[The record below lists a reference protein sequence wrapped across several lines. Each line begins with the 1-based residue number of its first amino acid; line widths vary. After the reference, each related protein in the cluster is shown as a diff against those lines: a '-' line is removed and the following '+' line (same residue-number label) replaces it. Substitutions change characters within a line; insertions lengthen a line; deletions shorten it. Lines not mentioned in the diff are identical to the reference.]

1 MFQVH
6 GYVRDN
12 YRFRFPEL
20 ESLVLHPVDYAR
32 VVQRLIIGNDGSND
46 NGVSSCNNNE
56 GNWKVDPDVDI
67 TQVDLEGLLPSA
79 TIMVV
84 SVTASTTSGA
94 PLSYL
99 GNETVDAN
107 DETLS
112 PLKRA
117 LLGCEMIL
125 RLDEDKK
132 QVQDFVASKM
142 EMIAPNM
149 SRYRRVC

>member
-32 VVQRLIIGNDGSND
+32 VVQRLIIGNNGSTD
-46 NGVSSCNNNE
+46 NGVSGCNNNE
-56 GNWKVDPDVDI
+56 GKSKVDPDVDI

-94 PLSYL
+94 PLSNL
-99 GNETVDAN
+99 GNDTVDAN
-107 DETLS
+107 DATLS

-125 RLDEDKK
+125 RLDDDKK

-149 SRYRRVC
+149 SRYRRVF